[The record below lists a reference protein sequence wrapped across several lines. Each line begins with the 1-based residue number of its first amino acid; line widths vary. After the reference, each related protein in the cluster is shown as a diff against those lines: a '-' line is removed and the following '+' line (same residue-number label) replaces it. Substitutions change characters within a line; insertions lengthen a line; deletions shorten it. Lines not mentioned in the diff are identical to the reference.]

1 MIAALLPALF
11 PILGDAI
18 KRIFPDPE
26 QAAKAQMDLQME
38 VMRRSAELE
47 AAASSIV
54 RAEAQS
60 EHWLTASWRPI
71 LMLTFGA
78 LIVARWLGY
87 AAPGLSEVEVSKLWS
102 IVELG
107 IGGYVIG
114 RSAEKILPSLADA
127 VRPRSGR

>member
-1 MIAALLPALF
+1 MLAALLPALF

-26 QAAKAQMDLQME
+26 AAARAQLDLQME
-38 VMRRSAELE
+38 VMRRSSELE
-47 AAASSIV
+47 AAANSIV
-54 RAEAQS
+54 KAEAES

-71 LMLTFGA
+71 LMLTFGT
-78 LIVARWLGY
+78 LIVARWLGF
-87 AAPGLSEVEVSKLWS
+87 AAPGLSEAEVTKLWS

-127 VRPRSGR
+127 VRDRPRR

>member
-1 MIAALLPALF
+1 MLAALLPALF

-26 QAAKAQMDLQME
+26 AAARAQLDLQME
-38 VMRRSAELE
+38 VMRRSSELE
-47 AAASSIV
+47 AAANAIV
-54 RAEAQS
+54 KAEAES

-87 AAPGLSEVEVSKLWS
+87 AAPGLSEVEVTKLWS

-114 RSAEKILPSLADA
+114 RSAEKVLPSIAEA
-127 VRPRSGR
+127 VRDRPRR